1 MIKLYDYFRASSCY
15 RLRIALNIK
24 RIAYETISVDLLKGQ
39 HKSDAYK
46 QINPLGTAPYFID
59 GDVALNQ
66 SLAVMQYLD
75 NAYPEQKLVYGDA
88 KTQAQIWQFA
98 LLIATDVHPFGT
110 PQVWKAYLMGILD
123 ADQAQANAWVEH
135 WITRGLT
142 TYEAMLQRADTHTDF
157 SCGDEISMADI
168 CLLPQLYNARRYKV
182 ELKPYPKLLQ
192 IEKNMLRDEQVRKAT
207 PEAHPDAPPELENI
221 HGSML

>member
-1 MIKLYDYFRASSCY
+1 MIKLYDYYRASSCY
-15 RLRIALNIK
+15 RLRIALHIK
-24 RIAYETISVDLLKGQ
+24 GIAYETINVDLLKGE
-39 HKSDAYK
+39 HKTATYK

-59 GDVALNQ
+59 GEVALNQ

-75 NAYPEQKLVYGDA
+75 NAYPQQKLVYGDA
-88 KTQAQIWQFA
+88 MTQAQIWQFA
-98 LLIATDVHPFGT
+98 LLIATDIHPFGT
-110 PQVWKAYLMGILD
+110 PQVWKAYLMGVLD

-135 WITRGLT
+135 WISRGLA
-142 TYEAMLQRADTHTDF
+142 TYETMLTRTNAQYDF
-157 SCGDEISMADI
+157 SCGDEISIADI

-182 ELKPYPKLLQ
+182 DLAAYPKLLQ
-192 IEKNMLRDEQVRKAT
+192 IEKNMLQDDRVRKAT